1 MQPVCRQRWEA
12 DNAGSA
18 PPAKILF
25 QTGCNKMRA
34 PRTPPNNHKGRCHF
48 CSLQTEAVK
57 QHDCRPST
65 PVMHLAT
72 LPHGGQARCWPPSRN
87 PPQTARPPQHVSQS
101 HHGRGLTA
109 VAAAVPLPHNRQ
121 TTQCP
126 FSAVVASTITLAV
139 TTIDQQ
145 PILIAPAPG
154 AHSQHT
160 ALRLASPSTLLR
172 GLQESGSVHTS
183 LPALQQG
190 HTAHHPQHSTAQQA
204 QGTD

>member
-1 MQPVCRQRWEA
+1 MVHGGAPKGKECELRKSGDLTTTSLFTQCSCVLSGNKTRAECWGGQPMQPVCRQRWAA

-72 LPHGGQARCWPPSRN
+72 LPPGGQARCWPPSRN
-87 PPQTARPPQHVSQS
+87 PPQTALPPQHVSQS

-121 TTQCP
+121 TTKCP
-126 FSAVVASTITLAV
+126 FSAVVASTITYWL
-139 TTIDQQ
+139 
-145 PILIAPAPG
+145 
-154 AHSQHT
+154 
-160 ALRLASPSTLLR
+160 
-172 GLQESGSVHTS
+172 
-183 LPALQQG
+183 
-190 HTAHHPQHSTAQQA
+190 
-204 QGTD
+204 